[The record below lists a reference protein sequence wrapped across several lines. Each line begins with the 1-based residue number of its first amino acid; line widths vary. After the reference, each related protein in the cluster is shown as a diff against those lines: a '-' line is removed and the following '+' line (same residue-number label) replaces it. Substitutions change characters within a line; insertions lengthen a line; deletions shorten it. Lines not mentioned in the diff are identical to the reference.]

1 VSTKDNPIRHTFE
14 VFMVDQISRKLDNIL
29 DELRTNGSKDEEKML
44 GDFVSKV
51 VKS

>member
-1 VSTKDNPIRHTFE
+1 
-14 VFMVDQISRKLDNIL
+14 MVDQISRKLDNIL